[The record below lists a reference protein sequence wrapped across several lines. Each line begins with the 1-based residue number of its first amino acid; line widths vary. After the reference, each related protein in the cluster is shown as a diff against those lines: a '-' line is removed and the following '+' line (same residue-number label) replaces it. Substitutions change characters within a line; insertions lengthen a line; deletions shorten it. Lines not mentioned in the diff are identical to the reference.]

1 MFFPGHPVEG
11 WCPPACPPSPCPP
24 CQVWPL
30 GVVGPPHDIPFWKWE
45 TKCRLGV
52 EENLGVT
59 SQNNYL
65 IFFFYSVNLKF
76 SISHGGGFFA
86 SKSILSENRPP
97 LKLFK
102 EHKSLVPGRNSKICF
117 LFPGSTTCSHPF
129 TSSQVLVHC
138 GNQFEE
144 ETERRGN
151 Q

>member
-1 MFFPGHPVEG
+1 M
-11 WCPPACPPSPCPP
+11 
-24 CQVWPL
+24 QVDSDL
-30 GVVGPPHDIPFWKWE
+30 LEIIPPHDIPFWKWE

-59 SQNNYL
+59 SQKNYL

-117 LFPGSTTCSHPF
+117 LFPGSIFSFVTQSNNHQQLLNRCLYFHPNLLLAVRYPGLD
-129 TSSQVLVHC
+129 QCIGV
-138 GNQFEE
+138 
-144 ETERRGN
+144 
-151 Q
+151 